1 MLSLIFNS
9 VHFSRNCIFCR
20 FFASQASFYTQIKF
34 SIKSS
39 SIYQGF
45 DTLVPEELVV
55 TASRLAL
62 SFAKKKI
69 NKKLGDQGRVL
80 SKMEYL

>member
-1 MLSLIFNS
+1 MF
-9 VHFSRNCIFCR
+9 
-20 FFASQASFYTQIKF
+20 
-34 SIKSS
+34 
-39 SIYQGF
+39 
-45 DTLVPEELVV
+45 PEEVVV
-55 TASRLAL
+55 TASPLAL